1 MFKAFTCIISPFSL
15 WCLPASLFSSLK
27 GISYSC
33 TTSQFPV
40 DNILDVYDSH
50 DYEPCAG
57 VRRSGK
63 TSAGTH
69 HMTVLRCC
77 T

>member
-15 WCLPASLFSSLK
+15 QCLPASLFSSLK

-40 DNILDVYDSH
+40 DNNLDVYDSH
-50 DYEPCAG
+50 DFEPHAG
-57 VRRSGK
+57 VGRSGQ

-69 HMTVLRCC
+69 HMTVLK
-77 T
+77 

>member
-15 WCLPASLFSSLK
+15 QCLLASLFSSLK

-50 DYEPCAG
+50 DYKPHAG
-57 VRRSGK
+57 VGRSGQM
-63 TSAGTH
+63 SAGTH
-69 HMTVLRCC
+69 CMMVLR
-77 T
+77 